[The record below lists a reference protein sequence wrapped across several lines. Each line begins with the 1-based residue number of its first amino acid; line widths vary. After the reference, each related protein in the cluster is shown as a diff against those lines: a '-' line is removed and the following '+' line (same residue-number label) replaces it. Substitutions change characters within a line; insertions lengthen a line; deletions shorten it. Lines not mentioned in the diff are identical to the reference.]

1 MEKNKREFSLNA
13 KNLASA
19 NLGQKIRFY
28 RQIAG
33 MTQKE
38 LGVACGVN
46 ESTIRNYE
54 LGNRYPDSDT
64 IFEISNALEISPYV
78 LATPDPISAASS
90 LQYLFSMEKT
100 LDLTPTTIDGK
111 VYLEV
116 SSDID
121 VNDATVAPLSNLK
134 RMFSHWATMYE
145 KFINEEI
152 DEETYLLWQA
162 KYLSFGNDSAD
173 FLLDAENETAIE
185 VDKNISDAKKRFRKA
200 NLKKSSLKPIN
211 PAVSLQGILF

>member
-38 LGVACGVN
+38 LGSACGVN

-116 SSDID
+116 SSEID

-162 KYLSFGNDSAD
+162 KYLSFGTDSAD
-173 FLLDAENETAIE
+173 FLLDAENEKAIE

-200 NLKKSSLKPIN
+200 NLKD
-211 PAVSLQGILF
+211 

>member
-1 MEKNKREFSLNA
+1 MGKNKREFSLNA

-38 LGVACGVN
+38 LGAACGVN

-116 SSDID
+116 SSEID

-162 KYLSFGNDSAD
+162 KYLSFGTDSAD
-173 FLLDAENETAIE
+173 FLLDAENEKAIE
-185 VDKNISDAKKRFRKA
+185 VDKNISDTKKRFRKA
-200 NLKKSSLKPIN
+200 NLKD
-211 PAVSLQGILF
+211 

>member
-1 MEKNKREFSLNA
+1 MGKNKREFSLNA

-38 LGVACGVN
+38 LGAACGVN

-64 IFEISNALEISPYV
+64 ILEISPYV

-116 SSDID
+116 SSEID

-162 KYLSFGNDSAD
+162 KYLSFGTDSAD
-173 FLLDAENETAIE
+173 FLLDAENEKAIE

-200 NLKKSSLKPIN
+200 NLKD
-211 PAVSLQGILF
+211 

>member
-1 MEKNKREFSLNA
+1 MGKNKREFSLNA

-38 LGVACGVN
+38 LGAACGVN

-116 SSDID
+116 SSEID

-162 KYLSFGNDSAD
+162 KYLSFGSDSAD
-173 FLLDAENETAIE
+173 FLLDAENEKAIE

-200 NLKKSSLKPIN
+200 NLKD
-211 PAVSLQGILF
+211 

>member
-1 MEKNKREFSLNA
+1 MGKNKREFSLNA

-28 RQIAG
+28 RQIAA

-38 LGVACGVN
+38 LGAACGVN

-116 SSDID
+116 SSEID

-162 KYLSFGNDSAD
+162 KYLSFGTDSAD
-173 FLLDAENETAIE
+173 FLLDAENEKAIE

-200 NLKKSSLKPIN
+200 NLKD
-211 PAVSLQGILF
+211 

>member
-1 MEKNKREFSLNA
+1 MGKNKREFSLNA

-38 LGVACGVN
+38 LGAACGVN

-54 LGNRYPDSDT
+54 LGNRYPNSDT

-116 SSDID
+116 SSEID

-162 KYLSFGNDSAD
+162 KYLSFGTDSAD
-173 FLLDAENETAIE
+173 FLLDAENEKAIE

-200 NLKKSSLKPIN
+200 NLKD
-211 PAVSLQGILF
+211 

>member
-1 MEKNKREFSLNA
+1 MGKNKREFSLNA

-38 LGVACGVN
+38 LGAACGVN

-116 SSDID
+116 SSEID

-152 DEETYLLWQA
+152 VEETYLLWQA
-162 KYLSFGNDSAD
+162 KYLSFGTDSAD
-173 FLLDAENETAIE
+173 FLLDAENEKAIE

-200 NLKKSSLKPIN
+200 NLKD
-211 PAVSLQGILF
+211 

>member
-90 LQYLFSMEKT
+90 LQYLFRMEKT

-162 KYLSFGNDSAD
+162 KYLSFGTDSAD
-173 FLLDAENETAIE
+173 FLLDAENEKAIE

-200 NLKKSSLKPIN
+200 NLK
-211 PAVSLQGILF
+211 

>member
-38 LGVACGVN
+38 LGAACGVN

-116 SSDID
+116 SSEID

-162 KYLSFGNDSAD
+162 KYLSFGTDSAD
-173 FLLDAENETAIE
+173 FLLDAENEKAIE

-200 NLKKSSLKPIN
+200 NLK
-211 PAVSLQGILF
+211 

>member
-1 MEKNKREFSLNA
+1 MEKNKREISLNA

-38 LGVACGVN
+38 LGSACGVN

-116 SSDID
+116 SSEID

-162 KYLSFGNDSAD
+162 KYLSFGTDSAD
-173 FLLDAENETAIE
+173 FLLDAENEKAIE

-200 NLKKSSLKPIN
+200 NLK
-211 PAVSLQGILF
+211 

>member
-38 LGVACGVN
+38 LGAACGVN

-116 SSDID
+116 SSEID

-162 KYLSFGNDSAD
+162 KYLSFGTDSAD
-173 FLLDAENETAIE
+173 FLLDAENEKAIE
-185 VDKNISDAKKRFRKA
+185 VDKNISDAKKRFRKS
-200 NLKKSSLKPIN
+200 NLKD
-211 PAVSLQGILF
+211 

>member
-1 MEKNKREFSLNA
+1 MGKNKREFSLNA

-38 LGVACGVN
+38 LGAACGVN

-116 SSDID
+116 SSEID

-200 NLKKSSLKPIN
+200 NLKD
-211 PAVSLQGILF
+211 

>member
-1 MEKNKREFSLNA
+1 MGKNKREFSLNA

-38 LGVACGVN
+38 LGAACGVN

-116 SSDID
+116 SSEID

-162 KYLSFGNDSAD
+162 KYLSFGTDSAV
-173 FLLDAENETAIE
+173 FLLDAENEKAIE

-200 NLKKSSLKPIN
+200 NLKD
-211 PAVSLQGILF
+211 

>member
-1 MEKNKREFSLNA
+1 MEKNKRDFSLNA

-38 LGVACGVN
+38 LGAACGVN

-162 KYLSFGNDSAD
+162 KYLSFGTDSAD
-173 FLLDAENETAIE
+173 FLLDAENEKAIE

-200 NLKKSSLKPIN
+200 NLK
-211 PAVSLQGILF
+211 

>member
-1 MEKNKREFSLNA
+1 MGKNKREFSLNA

-38 LGVACGVN
+38 LGAACGVN

-116 SSDID
+116 SSEID

-162 KYLSFGNDSAD
+162 KYLSFGTDSAD
-173 FLLDAENETAIE
+173 FLLDAENEKSIE

-200 NLKKSSLKPIN
+200 NLKD
-211 PAVSLQGILF
+211 

>member
-33 MTQKE
+33 ITQKE
-38 LGVACGVN
+38 LGSACGVN

-134 RMFSHWATMYE
+134 RMFNHWATMYE

-162 KYLSFGNDSAD
+162 KYLSFGTDSAD
-173 FLLDAENETAIE
+173 FLLDAENEKAIE

-200 NLKKSSLKPIN
+200 NLK
-211 PAVSLQGILF
+211 

>member
-162 KYLSFGNDSAD
+162 KYLSFGTDSAD
-173 FLLDAENETAIE
+173 FLLEAENEKAIE

-200 NLKKSSLKPIN
+200 NLK
-211 PAVSLQGILF
+211 

>member
-38 LGVACGVN
+38 LGTACDVN

-116 SSDID
+116 SSDIY
-121 VNDATVAPLSNLK
+121 VNDATIAPLSNLK
-134 RMFSHWATMYE
+134 RMFNHWATMYE

-200 NLKKSSLKPIN
+200 NLKD
-211 PAVSLQGILF
+211 

>member
-1 MEKNKREFSLNA
+1 MGKNKRDFSLNA

-38 LGVACGVN
+38 LGSACGVN

-162 KYLSFGNDSAD
+162 KYLSFGTDSAD

-200 NLKKSSLKPIN
+200 NLK
-211 PAVSLQGILF
+211 

>member
-1 MEKNKREFSLNA
+1 MGKNKRDFSLNA

-38 LGVACGVN
+38 LGSACGVN

-162 KYLSFGNDSAD
+162 KYLSFGTDSAD
-173 FLLDAENETAIE
+173 FLLDAGNEKAIE

-200 NLKKSSLKPIN
+200 NLK
-211 PAVSLQGILF
+211 

>member
-13 KNLASA
+13 KSLASA

-38 LGVACGVN
+38 LGTACDVN

-121 VNDATVAPLSNLK
+121 VNDATIAPLSNLK
-134 RMFSHWATMYE
+134 RMFNHWATMYE

-200 NLKKSSLKPIN
+200 NLKD
-211 PAVSLQGILF
+211 

>member
-1 MEKNKREFSLNA
+1 MKKNKREFSLNA

-38 LGVACGVN
+38 LGTACDVN

-78 LATPDPISAASS
+78 LATPNPISAASS

-162 KYLSFGNDSAD
+162 KYLSFGTDSAD
-173 FLLDAENETAIE
+173 FLLDAENEKAIE

-200 NLKKSSLKPIN
+200 NLKD
-211 PAVSLQGILF
+211 

>member
-1 MEKNKREFSLNA
+1 MGKNKRDFSLNA

-38 LGVACGVN
+38 LGSACGVN

-100 LDLTPTTIDGK
+100 LDLTPTTINGK

-162 KYLSFGNDSAD
+162 KYLSFGTDSAD
-173 FLLDAENETAIE
+173 FLLDAENEKAIE

-200 NLKKSSLKPIN
+200 NLKD
-211 PAVSLQGILF
+211 

>member
-38 LGVACGVN
+38 LGSACGVN

-200 NLKKSSLKPIN
+200 NLKD
-211 PAVSLQGILF
+211 

>member
-1 MEKNKREFSLNA
+1 MRKNKRDFSLNA

-38 LGVACGVN
+38 LGSACGVN

-162 KYLSFGNDSAD
+162 KYLSFGTDSAD
-173 FLLDAENETAIE
+173 FLLDAENEKAIE

-200 NLKKSSLKPIN
+200 NLKD
-211 PAVSLQGILF
+211 

>member
-1 MEKNKREFSLNA
+1 MGKNKREFSLNA

-116 SSDID
+116 SSEID

-162 KYLSFGNDSAD
+162 KYLSFGTDSAD
-173 FLLDAENETAIE
+173 FLLDAENEKAIE

-200 NLKKSSLKPIN
+200 NLK
-211 PAVSLQGILF
+211 

>member
-1 MEKNKREFSLNA
+1 MGKNKRDFSLNA

-38 LGVACGVN
+38 LGSACGVN

-64 IFEISNALEISPYV
+64 IFEISNALELSPYV

-162 KYLSFGNDSAD
+162 KYLSFGTDSAD
-173 FLLDAENETAIE
+173 FLLDAENEKAIE

-200 NLKKSSLKPIN
+200 NLK
-211 PAVSLQGILF
+211 

>member
-1 MEKNKREFSLNA
+1 MGKNKREFSLNA

-38 LGVACGVN
+38 LGAACGVK

-116 SSDID
+116 SSEID

-162 KYLSFGNDSAD
+162 KYLSFGTDSAD
-173 FLLDAENETAIE
+173 FLLDAENEKAIE

-200 NLKKSSLKPIN
+200 NLKD
-211 PAVSLQGILF
+211 

>member
-1 MEKNKREFSLNA
+1 MGKNKREFSLNA

-38 LGVACGVN
+38 LGAACGVN

-100 LDLTPTTIDGK
+100 LDLTPTTINGK

-116 SSDID
+116 SSEID

-162 KYLSFGNDSAD
+162 KYLSFGTDSAD
-173 FLLDAENETAIE
+173 FLLDAENEKAIE

-200 NLKKSSLKPIN
+200 NLKD
-211 PAVSLQGILF
+211 

>member
-111 VYLEV
+111 VYLEE

-162 KYLSFGNDSAD
+162 KYLSFGTDSAD
-173 FLLDAENETAIE
+173 FLLDAENEKAIE

-200 NLKKSSLKPIN
+200 NLK
-211 PAVSLQGILF
+211 

>member
-1 MEKNKREFSLNA
+1 MGKNKREFSLNA

-28 RQIAG
+28 RQITG

-38 LGVACGVN
+38 LGAACGVN

-116 SSDID
+116 SSEID

-162 KYLSFGNDSAD
+162 KYLSFGTDSAD
-173 FLLDAENETAIE
+173 FLLDAENEKAIE

-200 NLKKSSLKPIN
+200 NLKD
-211 PAVSLQGILF
+211 

>member
-1 MEKNKREFSLNA
+1 MGKNKREFSLNA

-38 LGVACGVN
+38 LGAACGVN

-90 LQYLFSMEKT
+90 LQYLFSMEQT

-116 SSDID
+116 SSEID

-162 KYLSFGNDSAD
+162 KYLSFGTDSAD
-173 FLLDAENETAIE
+173 FLLDAENEKAIE

-200 NLKKSSLKPIN
+200 NLKD
-211 PAVSLQGILF
+211 

>member
-1 MEKNKREFSLNA
+1 MGKNKRDFSLNA

-38 LGVACGVN
+38 LGSACGVN

-162 KYLSFGNDSAD
+162 KYLSFGTDSAD
-173 FLLDAENETAIE
+173 FLLDAENEKAIE

-200 NLKKSSLKPIN
+200 NLKD
-211 PAVSLQGILF
+211 

>member
-1 MEKNKREFSLNA
+1 MGKNKRDFSLNA

-38 LGVACGVN
+38 LGSACGVN

-162 KYLSFGNDSAD
+162 KYLSFGTDSAD
-173 FLLDAENETAIE
+173 FLLDAENEKAIE
-185 VDKNISDAKKRFRKA
+185 VDKNISDAQKRFRKA
-200 NLKKSSLKPIN
+200 NLKD
-211 PAVSLQGILF
+211 

>member
-162 KYLSFGNDSAD
+162 KYLIFGTDSAD
-173 FLLDAENETAIE
+173 FLLDAENEKAIE

-200 NLKKSSLKPIN
+200 NLK
-211 PAVSLQGILF
+211 

>member
-1 MEKNKREFSLNA
+1 MGKNKRDFSLNA

-38 LGVACGVN
+38 LGSACGVN

-162 KYLSFGNDSAD
+162 KYLSFGTDSAD
-173 FLLDAENETAIE
+173 FLLDAENEKAID

-200 NLKKSSLKPIN
+200 NLKD
-211 PAVSLQGILF
+211 

>member
-1 MEKNKREFSLNA
+1 MGKNKRDFSLNA

-38 LGVACGVN
+38 LGAACGVN

-111 VYLEV
+111 VYLEI

-162 KYLSFGNDSAD
+162 KYLSFGTDSAD
-173 FLLDAENETAIE
+173 FLLDAENEKAIE

-200 NLKKSSLKPIN
+200 NLK
-211 PAVSLQGILF
+211 